1 MAYSS
6 ERIRCMVT
14 VEVIAIIDGV
24 VWLSVYVDSGDDSMD
39 ESYASMLYDETIFD
53 AVRDVLRRARLTL

>member
-1 MAYSS
+1 
-6 ERIRCMVT
+6 MVT